1 MPVESKHKD
10 LVKVS
15 KKYVLID
22 DVIEGSERVKGK
34 TTTYLP
40 PPNSIS
46 TKQARNDPRYDAYL
60 LRAVFYAVAR
70 HTLDGFSGE
79 IFSKPPTCE
88 LPPQLELL
96 KLDATGDGV
105 ALNQLAKKAVRNVL
119 SLGRAGVF
127 VDFPN
132 TAASGGVTAAQADDN
147 MPILAIYPGNKILNW
162 RTKRFGSKLLVT
174 LVVLEEEYAI
184 KQDEFTETIGKRYRV
199 LRLSDARVYTIQ
211 LYEGA
216 TIQPAVTP
224 TKGDGTAFDYI
235 PFLFIGSE
243 TNDVIVDYPPLYD
256 LCDLN
261 LAHYRNS
268 ADYEESAFL
277 VGQPT
282 PVFTGLTE
290 AWVDKYFADGIVFGS
305 RTAVSLPEGAQGELL
320 TAQENTMIKEAM
332 DAKERQMVAL
342 GAKLVEQKTVQRTA
356 TEAGA
361 DIASEKSIL
370 STVADNVS
378 QAFVEAL
385 RCAADFISA
394 DRSTPVYKLNNEFSL
409 NLSSPEA
416 LNTAISSWVQSAIS
430 FTEMRNVARQAGYAT
445 QEDKEA
451 KAEIQQ
457 DDEVKLQNEV
467 KRMET
472 LGPLENP
479 EGAPPAPKDE

>member
-10 LVKVS
+10 LVRVNR
-15 KKYVLID
+15 KYVLID
-22 DVIEGSERVKGK
+22 DVIEGSERVKAK

-40 PPNSIS
+40 PPNNIS
-46 TKQARNDPRYDAYL
+46 TREAKNDARYDAYL
-60 LRAVFYAVAR
+60 LRAVFYSVAR

-105 ALNQLAKKAVRNVL
+105 SLNQLAKKAVRHTL
-119 SLGRAGVF
+119 SLGRAGLF

-132 TAASGGVTAAQADDN
+132 TSKSGGVTAAESNDN
-147 MPILAIYPGNKILNW
+147 LPILAVYPGNKILNW

-174 LVVLEEEYAI
+174 LVVLEEEYAL
-184 KQDEFTETIGKRYRV
+184 KTDEFTETTGKRYRV
-199 LRLSDARVYTIQ
+199 LRLSDDRVYTVQ

-224 TKGDGTAFDYI
+224 TKGDGTPFDYI
-235 PFLFIGSE
+235 PFLFMGSE
-243 TNDVIVDYPPLYD
+243 TNDTVVDYPPLYD

-290 AWVDKYFADGIVFGS
+290 AWVDKYFADGITFGS
-305 RTAVSLPEGAQGELL
+305 RTSVSLPEGASGELL

-378 QAFVEAL
+378 QAFVEGL
-385 RCAADFISA
+385 RCAADFIAA
-394 DRSTPVYKLNNEFSL
+394 DRTLPTYVLNNEFAL
-409 NLSSPEA
+409 NLSTPEA

-430 FTEMRNVARQAGYAT
+430 FTEMRHVARRAGYAV

-451 KAEIQQ
+451 KAEIQA
-457 DDEVKLQNEV
+457 DDEVKLANEV

-479 EGAPPAPKDE
+479 DNPPPGDDA

>member
-1 MPVESKHKD
+1 MMPVETKHRD
-10 LVKVS
+10 LQKVAR
-15 KKYVLID
+15 KYTLID
-22 DVIEGSERVKGK
+22 DVIEGSERVKSKGV
-34 TTTYLP
+34 TYLP
-40 PPNSIS
+40 SPNGEEINGKTS
-46 TKQARNDPRYDAYL
+46 ARYDAYL
-60 LRAVFYAVAR
+60 LRAVFYSVAR

-79 IFSKPPTCE
+79 IFNKPPTCE

-105 ALNQLAKKAVRNVL
+105 SLNQLAKKAVRDTL

-127 VDFPN
+127 VDFPD
-132 TAASGGVTAAQADDN
+132 TSGGVTADQVNDN
-147 MPILAIYPGNKILNW
+147 LPILAVYPGSKIINW
-162 RTKRFGSKLLVT
+162 RTKRFGSKLLLT
-174 LVVLEEEYAI
+174 LVVLEEEYVVSS
-184 KQDEFTETIGKRYRV
+184 DGFTDTFAKRYRV
-199 LRLSDARVYTIQ
+199 LRLSDVRVYTIQ

-216 TIQPAVTP
+216 TIKPAVTP
-224 TKGDGTAFDYI
+224 TKGDGKAFDYI

-243 TNDVIVDYPPLYD
+243 TNDANVDYPPLYD

-268 ADYEESAFL
+268 ADYEESAFI

-290 AWVDKYFADGIVFGS
+290 AWVDKYFPNGIVLGS
-305 RTAVSLPEGAQGELL
+305 RTSVSLPEGASGELL
-320 TAQENTMIKEAM
+320 TAEENTMIKEAM
-332 DAKERQMVAL
+332 DTKERQMVAL

-385 RCAADFISA
+385 RCAADFINA
-394 DRSTPVYKLNNEFSL
+394 DRTLPVFKLNNEFSL

-430 FTEMRNVARQAGYAT
+430 FTEMRNVARQAGYAI

-451 KAEIQQ
+451 KAEIQA
-457 DDEVKLQNEV
+457 DDEVKLANEV

-479 EGAPPAPKDE
+479 DDPGNGGSGE